1 MEYKDSFIGVGVH
14 TWRLLLDRLPT
25 RVNLVKRD
33 MQLINML
40 CSLCQEGEETS
51 QHLFGTCKVAQKV
64 WDQCDIWVG
73 NVTVR
78 HEFTIIHFMS
88 FLIIGLRQCA
98 NNAWKGMWVAIV
110 LEIWNHKIKV
120 VFNRGIVDAVE
131 IFSLAQLKGWL
142 WIKHKL
148 SKITFSYSDWHF
160 SLIKCL
166 ESLNQ
171 FIYLE

>member
-1 MEYKDSFIGVGVH
+1 
-14 TWRLLLDRLPT
+14 
-25 RVNLVKRD
+25 
-33 MQLINML
+33 
-40 CSLCQEGEETS
+40 
-51 QHLFGTCKVAQKV
+51 
-64 WDQCDIWVG
+64 
-73 NVTVR
+73 
-78 HEFTIIHFMS
+78 MS

-148 SKITFSYSDWHF
+148 SKITFSYSD
-160 SLIKCL
+160 
-166 ESLNQ
+166 
-171 FIYLE
+171 